1 MHYLAGEE
9 PWLGLGWLLTA
20 TSQPLRQPVHPA
32 AWTWAGGSHAQDQ
45 GGSGLGV
52 QLGEGGALEVQ
63 SLTSNFLMFSG
74 GQGLWEACK
83 SSWFPW
89 LHITVKPASG
99 SPSLSLRLAPPCP
112 HPATRLRSKYL
123 LSALTDTPLGSPR
136 ASGQGLWSWF
146 GSGREPR
153 SQS

>member
-1 MHYLAGEE
+1 MHSLAGEE

-20 TSQPLRQPVHPA
+20 ASQPLRQPARPA
-32 AWTWAGGSHAQDQ
+32 AWTWAGGSHAQGQ
-45 GGSGLGV
+45 GGSGSGA
-52 QLGEGGALEVQ
+52 QRGEGGALEVQ

-74 GQGLWEACK
+74 GQGLWEAASCPG
-83 SSWFPW
+83 SCG
-89 LHITVKPASG
+89 KPAAG
-99 SPSLSLRLAPPCP
+99 SSSLSLRLPPPHPRP

-123 LSALTDTPLGSPR
+123 LSALTATPLGSPR

-146 GSGREPR
+146 GSGREPK